1 MVRIIFVA
9 ILLIILLL
17 IFSPFRIFVDCQ
29 NEKINIVIKYLF
41 FQKKLQKRNKKN
53 LKNQKNK
60 ECKNSEEDQIQNKS
74 KIKKI
79 IPKDTKGKIE
89 FVLNLLNSGGKAVK
103 HITKH
108 ISIKKLYLD
117 FIISD
122 LDAYECALK
131 FGKANI
137 VVYNTLSYLSC
148 FIRLKKKS
156 INIKCIYNQPEC
168 SYNLNFI
175 IKFTPAIGISALVVF
190 IFTFLVNNKNIKKQ
204 NQYEPQS

>member
-1 MVRIIFVA
+1 MAWIIFAV

-17 IFSPFRIFVDCQ
+17 IFSPFKLFVDYQ
-29 NEKINIVIKYLF
+29 NGKINIVVNYLF
-41 FQKKLQKRNKKN
+41 FKKSLKKRKK
-53 LKNQKNK
+53 KISKKQKNK
-60 ECKNSEEDQIQNKS
+60 KYSNSEEEVVQNKS
-74 KIKKI
+74 KIKNI
-79 IPKDTKGKIE
+79 IPEDTKGKIE
-89 FVLNLLNSGGKAVK
+89 LVLNLLKSGGKAVK
-103 HITKH
+103 HVTKH
-108 ISIKKLYLD
+108 ISIKDLYLD

-137 VVYNTLSYLSC
+137 VVYNILSYLSC

-168 SYNLNFI
+168 SYNLNFV
-175 IKFTPAIGISALVVF
+175 IKITPAVGIFALVVF